1 MKKLPI
7 ILIVLSIT
15 IPAAF
20 AQQQGSDNSPRTA
33 HPKDTVSAGFDATR
47 QMFQKRY
54 QHPDAVPFDTLW
66 KNNVYISLFGGM
78 DKMIPRG
85 NTDFNTGPAGGI
97 AASWQFAP
105 AHALRASL
113 LAGNFSRKIDNETL
127 MRFGLQADYLL
138 NVSSYVNGYNPGRIF
153 EFLTVAGVGY
163 QLSSLAG
170 RTEHVADL
178 HLGFQLKLHPTAH
191 VDFYLEPRFTIMSD
205 GIDHSFQKNWHKY
218 DMTYGATVGMNYRLK
233 AWKPFGKIHI
243 LEGNRFLDNT
253 FVSVAAGGQ
262 LQASR
267 LTSEIGLVNSV
278 GPHISLSAGKWLI
291 PAFGLRLSAFK
302 SSDTWHKKVTAS
314 SASSA
319 GEEFY
324 EMSAYAGGR
333 LEGML
338 DATYFFNG
346 RQVNPK

>member
-1 MKKLPI
+1 MKKPLI
-7 ILIVLSIT
+7 ILIVLHT
-15 IPAAF
+15 LIPFAF
-20 AQQQGSDNSPRTA
+20 AQQQAGNNPSPAT
-33 HPKDTVSAGFDATR
+33 HPKDTVGIGFDATR
-47 QMFQKRY
+47 QMFQRRY

-85 NTDFNTGPAGGI
+85 NTDFNTGPVGGI
-97 AASWQFAP
+97 AANWQFAP

-127 MRFGLQADYLL
+127 LRFGLQADYLL

-170 RTEHVADL
+170 RVEHVADL

-233 AWKPFGKIHI
+233 AWKPFGKMRI
-243 LEGNRFLDNT
+243 LEGNHFLDNT
-253 FVSVAAGGQ
+253 FLSIAAGGQ
-262 LQASR
+262 FQASR
-267 LTSEIGLVNSV
+267 LTSEMGTDKLHRPAHQPVCRQMADTGIRLTAVGIQIGRYL
-278 GPHISLSAGKWLI
+278 A
-291 PAFGLRLSAFK
+291 
-302 SSDTWHKKVTAS
+302 
-314 SASSA
+314 
-319 GEEFY
+319 
-324 EMSAYAGGR
+324 
-333 LEGML
+333 
-338 DATYFFNG
+338 
-346 RQVNPK
+346 